1 VWWAAQKTSGVENA
15 LACQLD
21 GRTALVTAARF
32 LDAHAKIG
40 LTALRKGAAL
50 NESRDGDPAADS
62 RFRRLIENSAIAT
75 NLLSRDGRF
84 RIVNPAMCDLL
95 GYDADVLLQMTWSDV
110 TAPEYLADS
119 AEAVQ
124 DLLAGRKDSLRM
136 TKQYIHADG
145 HRLWGA
151 LVLSC
156 MRDSDGTVE
165 HLIAQIID
173 ITEQVAV
180 RAKQSESDALYRRM
194 MENSSVGMSLN
205 TPDGRFVDVND
216 ALCDMLGYDAPTLCT
231 KTWQNVTAP
240 ATLEVDIRQTNDLA
254 AGLIDNYRTTKQFI
268 HSDGHLVWVDLSA
281 SCIRDP
287 NGNIELFVAQ
297 MVDVTN
303 EIELRAKQAESD
315 ARFRKLMEI
324 SNVAIALIA
333 PDGKM
338 EVVNQALCTLFGYDE
353 ETLKTKTWQEMTPAD
368 FVDEDLRNVEE
379 LVSGRLDTYRVEK
392 PQIHADGHLFWVD
405 VSVSCLRDSDG
416 SVQYLFAQGIDIT
429 EEVEARE
436 LLAERDRENR
446 MLAERLRAE
455 IRNAA
460 EYVKSVLPGDL
471 DGPVEVSSRYLPS
484 LALGGDGFNHR
495 WIDDDHLKVYLIDV
509 SGHGIRPALLTMSVH
524 NLIRS
529 GSLPEEILFNPDR
542 MLDKLNSLF
551 QMDDQGGAYFTI
563 WYGVYQRSTRTLRYA
578 SAGHPPALA
587 LAHDGGGL
595 VTARLYTRAK
605 PIGMFAD
612 AVYICDSYTVPS
624 GGQLLLYSDGAF
636 ELPADSATGNLL
648 TINGFIDLCTEL
660 AARPGWSLDELVD
673 RLRALSC
680 TGSFDDDCALVLLTF
695 P

>member
-1 VWWAAQKTSGVENA
+1 MWWAAQKTSGVENA

-484 LALGGDGFNHR
+484 LALGGDGFNYR
-495 WIDDDHLKVYLIDV
+495 WIDDDHLEVYLIDV

>member
-1 VWWAAQKTSGVENA
+1 MWWAAQKTSGVENA

>member
-1 VWWAAQKTSGVENA
+1 MWWAAQKTSGVENA

-436 LLAERDRENR
+436 LLAQRDRENR

-551 QMDDQGGAYFTI
+551 QMDDQGGRLLHDLVRRLPAFDPDTA
-563 WYGVYQRSTRTLRYA
+563 VRQRR
-578 SAGHPPALA
+578 PPA
-587 LAHDGGGL
+587 
-595 VTARLYTRAK
+595 RPRA
-605 PIGMFAD
+605 
-612 AVYICDSYTVPS
+612 
-624 GGQLLLYSDGAF
+624 GA
-636 ELPADSATGNLL
+636 
-648 TINGFIDLCTEL
+648 
-660 AARPGWSLDELVD
+660 
-673 RLRALSC
+673 
-680 TGSFDDDCALVLLTF
+680 
-695 P
+695 

>member
-1 VWWAAQKTSGVENA
+1 MWWAAQKTSGVENA

-281 SCIRDP
+281 SCMRDP